1 MNRLAV
7 TCGVRYTATA
17 TPTTL
22 AEIALPLVGAESG
35 DGRPACVSQPKSQR

>member
-35 DGRPACVSQPKSQR
+35 DGPDYVSQPTSQR